1 MEKTEFKQGV
11 IYALAAYVMWGFAPL
26 YFKLLDQVPAPEI
39 LMHRIIW
46 SFVLLFFL
54 VLASGQLEQVLL
66 LLKKPKKLAI
76 LLVTAVLVAFNWLVF
91 IWAVN
96 SDQILEASLG
106 YFINPLLNVALGV
119 IFLKERLPRLQ
130 LFAVALAACGVLIQL
145 LVFGS
150 IPWVSLV
157 LAGSF
162 GVYGLIK
169 KKVQLKAITGLFVET
184 AILLPLALLYW
195 LQLDS
200 ASSDFSNNT
209 LTLNITLICA
219 GVITSLPLL
228 AFAAAAVRI
237 PYYMMGLF
245 QYIGPSMMFV
255 MAITLFG
262 EVLDATK
269 LTTFAF
275 IWLALM
281 IFVYDIWRQSKKRK
295 AIESGNN

>member
-26 YFKLLDQVPAPEI
+26 YFKLLDQVPAAEI

-119 IFLKERLPRLQ
+119 VFLKERLPRLQ

-200 ASSDFSNNT
+200 ASSDLSDNT

>member
-1 MEKTEFKQGV
+1 MQKTEFKQGV

-46 SFVLLFFL
+46 SFALLFLL
-54 VLASGQLEQVLL
+54 VLVSGQLEQVLQ
-66 LLKKPKKLAI
+66 LLKKPKKLAV
-76 LLVTAVLVAFNWLVF
+76 LLVTAILVAFNWLVF

-106 YFINPLLNVALGV
+106 YFINPLFNVALGM
-119 IFLKERLPRLQ
+119 IFLNERLPRLQ
-130 LFAVALAACGVLIQL
+130 LFAVALAACGVVIQL

-150 IPWVSLV
+150 IPSVSLV

-200 ASSDFSNNT
+200 DASDFSDNS
-209 LTLNITLICA
+209 LRLNVTLICA

-275 IWLALM
+275 IWLALI
-281 IFVYDIWRQSKKRK
+281 IFVFDIWRQSKKRK
-295 AIESGNN
+295 AKQSASN

>member
-26 YFKLLDQVPAPEI
+26 YFKLLDQVPAAEI

-119 IFLKERLPRLQ
+119 VFLKERLPRLQ

-200 ASSDFSNNT
+200 ASSDLSDNT

-295 AIESGNN
+295 AIE

>member
-1 MEKTEFKQGV
+1 MQKTEFKQGV

-46 SFVLLFFL
+46 SFALLFLL
-54 VLASGQLEQVLL
+54 VLVSGQLEQVLQ
-66 LLKKPKKLAI
+66 LLKKPKKLAV

-106 YFINPLLNVALGV
+106 YFINPLLNVALGM
-119 IFLKERLPRLQ
+119 IFLNERLPRLQ
-130 LFAVALAACGVLIQL
+130 LFAVALAACGVVIQL

-200 ASSDFSNNT
+200 DSSDFSDNS
-209 LTLNITLICA
+209 LRLNVTLICA

-275 IWLALM
+275 IWLALI
-281 IFVYDIWRQSKKRK
+281 IFVFDIWRQSKKRK
-295 AIESGNN
+295 AKQSASN

>member
-1 MEKTEFKQGV
+1 M
-11 IYALAAYVMWGFAPL
+11 
-26 YFKLLDQVPAPEI
+26 
-39 LMHRIIW
+39 
-46 SFVLLFFL
+46 
-54 VLASGQLEQVLL
+54 
-66 LLKKPKKLAI
+66 
-76 LLVTAVLVAFNWLVF
+76 
-91 IWAVN
+91 
-96 SDQILEASLG
+96 
-106 YFINPLLNVALGV
+106 
-119 IFLKERLPRLQ
+119 
-130 LFAVALAACGVLIQL
+130 LIQL

-200 ASSDFSNNT
+200 ASSDFSDNT
-209 LTLNITLICA
+209 LRLNITLICA
-219 GVITSLPLL
+219 GIITSLPLL

-255 MAITLFG
+255 MAIT
-262 EVLDATK
+262 
-269 LTTFAF
+269 F
-275 IWLALM
+275 IWRGIRRNQVNDFCLHLAGTDNFCLRYLAA
-281 IFVYDIWRQSKKRK
+281 VEETQSY
-295 AIESGNN
+295 

>member
-209 LTLNITLICA
+209 LTLNITLVCA

>member
-1 MEKTEFKQGV
+1 MEKSEFKQGV
-11 IYALAAYVMWGFAPL
+11 LFALGAYVMWGFAPL
-26 YFKLLDQVPAPEI
+26 YFKLIDQVPAPEI

-46 SFVLLFFL
+46 SFAFLLIL
-54 VLASGQLEQVLL
+54 VMISGQLEQVIQ
-66 LLKKPKKLAI
+66 LLKKPKKMAV
-76 LLVTAVLVAFNWLVF
+76 LLVTAILVAFNWLVF

-130 LFAVALAACGVLIQL
+130 LFAVALAALGVLIQL

-200 ASSDFSNNT
+200 ATSNFSDNT
-209 LTLNITLICA
+209 LRLNVTLICA

-255 MAITLFG
+255 MAITLFD

-275 IWLALM
+275 IWLALI

-295 AIESGNN
+295 AIA

>member
-1 MEKTEFKQGV
+1 MQKTEFKQGV

-46 SFVLLFFL
+46 SFALLFLL
-54 VLASGQLEQVLL
+54 VLVSGQLEQVLQ
-66 LLKKPKKLAI
+66 LLKKPKKLAV
-76 LLVTAVLVAFNWLVF
+76 LLVTAILVAFNWLVF

-106 YFINPLLNVALGV
+106 YFINPLFNVALGM
-119 IFLKERLPRLQ
+119 IFLNERLPRLQ
-130 LFAVALAACGVLIQL
+130 LFAVALAACGVVIQL

-184 AILLPLALLYW
+184 AILLPLAILYW

-200 ASSDFSNNT
+200 ASSDFSDNS
-209 LTLNITLICA
+209 LRLNVTLICA

-275 IWLALM
+275 IWLALI
-281 IFVYDIWRQSKKRK
+281 IFVFDIWRQSKKRK
-295 AIESGNN
+295 AKQSASN

>member
-1 MEKTEFKQGV
+1 MT
-11 IYALAAYVMWGFAPL
+11 
-26 YFKLLDQVPAPEI
+26 
-39 LMHRIIW
+39 
-46 SFVLLFFL
+46 
-54 VLASGQLEQVLL
+54 
-66 LLKKPKKLAI
+66 AI
-76 LLVTAVLVAFNWLVF
+76 LVAFNWLVF

-106 YFINPLLNVALGV
+106 YFINPLFNVALGM
-119 IFLKERLPRLQ
+119 IFLNERLPRLQ
-130 LFAVALAACGVLIQL
+130 LFAVALAACGVVIQL

-169 KKVQLKAITGLFVET
+169 NKVQLKAITGLFVET
-184 AILLPLALLYW
+184 AILLPLAILYW

-200 ASSDFSNNT
+200 ASSDFSDNS
-209 LTLNITLICA
+209 LRLNVTLICA

-275 IWLALM
+275 IWLALI
-281 IFVYDIWRQSKKRK
+281 IFVFDIWRQSKKRK
-295 AIESGNN
+295 AKQSASN